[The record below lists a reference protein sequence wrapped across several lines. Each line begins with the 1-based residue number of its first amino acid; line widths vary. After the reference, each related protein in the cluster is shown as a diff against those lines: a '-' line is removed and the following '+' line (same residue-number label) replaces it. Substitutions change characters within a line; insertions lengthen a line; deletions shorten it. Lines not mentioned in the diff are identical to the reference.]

1 MPLHDIYFFYK
12 NQILENDKTLS
23 DYEVVNAA
31 TIRMKM
37 KINVKVDARR
47 LTLIVNP
54 SDKIELIADQ
64 IASGN
69 HMDQDLWSL
78 EYSDEPLDFNRTF
91 ADGGIKSDY
100 TLIAKRLIKLSL
112 MDLFKCEKTMI
123 VSPSLKI
130 EELRKIIRHLM
141 KIPEDSNV
149 LLFNKQRL
157 LEDGHSLN
165 DYDITE
171 HNCDVTCGL
180 NLNDL
185 NPNSA
190 YGHILNLNVCYK
202 KDTEN
207 KIMSFNV
214 LCSIRIKEIKQE
226 ISDEI
231 GIPPSMQR
239 LFFKKRE
246 LGNNLPLN
254 KCNVDQ
260 NDMLLD
266 LEKAMNIVI
275 ENLVGGKSFPLDVFP
290 SETVTDLSVKI
301 FEEVGIEPD
310 HQRLVFHSRS
320 LQPEKKLNYYNI
332 KHWDTI
338 YWVRRYYIG

>member
-1 MPLHDIYFFYK
+1 
-12 NQILENDKTLS
+12 
-23 DYEVVNAA
+23 
-31 TIRMKM
+31 
-37 KINVKVDARR
+37 
-47 LTLIVNP
+47 
-54 SDKIELIADQ
+54 
-64 IASGN
+64 
-69 HMDQDLWSL
+69 
-78 EYSDEPLDFNRTF
+78 
-91 ADGGIKSDY
+91 
-100 TLIAKRLIKLSL
+100 
-112 MDLFKCEKTMI
+112 MI

-130 EELRKIIRHLM
+130 EELRKITRHLM
-141 KIPEDSNV
+141 KLPEESNV
-149 LLFNKQRL
+149 CLCNNERL

-171 HNCDVTCGL
+171 HNCDVVCGL
-180 NLNDL
+180 DFKPPQTPAKVTSGNNANNASNSSHNSGYPPVPNTHGSTGPHFPNNNSSMSSP
-185 NPNSA
+185 NPNNA
-190 YGHILNLNVCYK
+190 YGDSLNLNVCYK

-266 LEKAMNIVI
+266 LEMAINII
-275 ENLVGGKSFPLDVFP
+275 IDNCLGGKTFLLDVFP